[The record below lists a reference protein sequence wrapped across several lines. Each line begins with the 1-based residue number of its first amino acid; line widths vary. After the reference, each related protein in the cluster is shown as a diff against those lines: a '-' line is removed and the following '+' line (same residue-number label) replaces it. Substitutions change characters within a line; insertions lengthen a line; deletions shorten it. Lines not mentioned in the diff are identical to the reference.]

1 MLYKNLNSSVSLS
14 HGTSQRLNI
23 LQVIIQGC
31 PISPFLFILAAEML
45 AILVNKDS
53 NVEKLSVFAKQIG
66 SSQLAD
72 ETALFFN
79 EHLLN
84 I

>member
-1 MLYKNLNSSVSLS
+1 MNSSISLS
-14 HGTSQRLNI
+14 HGTSQRLFLPGI
-23 LQVIIQGC
+23 RQGC
-31 PISPFLFILAAEML
+31 PISPFLFILPAEML